1 MRLPNERIER
11 FGAQKNRKS
20 FHDIMQPKKGATMKT
35 LAPLLFVLATL
46 AVVLVMFFV
55 IDNPIF
61 NFAA

>member
-1 MRLPNERIER
+1 
-11 FGAQKNRKS
+11 
-20 FHDIMQPKKGATMKT
+20 MKT

>member
-11 FGAQKNRKS
+11 FGAQEKCKT
-20 FHDIMQPKKGATMKT
+20 FHDIMRPKKGATMKT